1 MVFRGFILLAYRPFS
16 SFFSLPADFF
26 MRLFKRSRKISP
38 PFFGN
43 SAFSPFLFSFFRF
56 FLVRT
61 LSLAARFFSFRPRS
75 LASRVFSFHPF
86 SFLRSLFLSV
96 RMKEA
101 LSLSTPDPIA
111 PLVLFM
117 PSLFLIKFSAFQ
129 SKKLFPY
136 KMLSACAFQR
146 RFFSLPFFRRPF
158 FSCKT
163 LLYNAFKILFSPP
176 KPARLRPKKKSPFKR
191 LTGNLPV

>member
-1 MVFRGFILLAYRPFS
+1 MVFRGFIFLASRPFS
-16 SFFSLPADFF
+16 SFFSLPTDF
-26 MRLFKRSRKISP
+26 LCD
-38 PFFGN
+38 
-43 SAFSPFLFSFFRF
+43 FSNDRVKFPRRFLAIPHFPRVFS
-56 FLVRT
+56 
-61 LSLAARFFSFRPRS
+61 LSFVFSSLARFFSFRPRS

-101 LSLSTPDPIA
+101 RSLSTPDPIA

-146 RFFSLPFFRRPF
+146 RFFFSSF
-158 FSCKT
+158 FSPAVLFMQNASLQRFQDSLFPAETSALATEEKIPLQT
-163 LLYNAFKILFSPP
+163 LDRQSP
-176 KPARLRPKKKSPFKR
+176 REI
-191 LTGNLPV
+191 

>member
-1 MVFRGFILLAYRPFS
+1 
-16 SFFSLPADFF
+16 
-26 MRLFKRSRKISP
+26 MRLFKRPRKISP

-43 SAFSPFLFSFFRF
+43 SAFPHVFSLSFVFS
-56 FLVRT
+56 
-61 LSLAARFFSFRPRS
+61 SLARVFSFRPRS
-75 LASRVFSFHPF
+75 LASRVFSFPPF
-86 SFLRSLFLSV
+86 SFLRSLFLFV
-96 RMKEA
+96 KMKEA
-101 LSLSTPDPIA
+101 LSLSTPVPIA

-146 RFFSLPFFRRPF
+146 RFFSLPFSRRPL

-163 LLYNAFKILFSPP
+163 LLCNAFKALFSPT